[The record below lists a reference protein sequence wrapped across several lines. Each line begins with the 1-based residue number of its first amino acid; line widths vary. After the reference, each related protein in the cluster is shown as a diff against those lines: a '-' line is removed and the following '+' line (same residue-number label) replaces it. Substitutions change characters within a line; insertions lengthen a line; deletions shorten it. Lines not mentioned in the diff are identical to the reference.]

1 MIFAIV
7 ILLLLFHS
15 YRFPISPVT
24 PVRNPSRGRMGST
37 KRESF
42 RESFRKKRRE
52 SQDAGD
58 GRSAAA
64 VRKKSIVQI
73 TINQQ
78 NPKLDTNQQLN
89 YFEMPNS
96 WAEVTD
102 CQNE

>member
-1 MIFAIV
+1 
-7 ILLLLFHS
+7 
-15 YRFPISPVT
+15 
-24 PVRNPSRGRMGST
+24 MGST

-52 SQDAGD
+52 SQDTGD
-58 GRSAAA
+58 VRSAAS
-64 VRKKSIVQI
+64 RKKSIVQI

-102 CQNE
+102 CQKE